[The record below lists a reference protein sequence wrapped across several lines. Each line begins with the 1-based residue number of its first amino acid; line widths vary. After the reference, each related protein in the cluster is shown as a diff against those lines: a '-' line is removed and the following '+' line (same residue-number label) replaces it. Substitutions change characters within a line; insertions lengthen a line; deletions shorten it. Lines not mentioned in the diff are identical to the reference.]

1 MPRMNALNLRHR
13 LMRGRLAVSS
23 IKTSA
28 RSRFS
33 FPNTLDEI
41 LLAMAELTNG
51 WSDWDHRKGGL
62 Q

>member
-1 MPRMNALNLRHR
+1 
-13 LMRGRLAVSS
+13 LAVSS

-28 RSRFS
+28 RYRFS
-33 FPNTLDEI
+33 FPYTLDEF

>member
-1 MPRMNALNLRHR
+1 MNALSLSHK
-13 LMRGRLAVSS
+13 LMRGCLAVSS

-28 RSRFS
+28 RYRFS
-33 FPNTLDEI
+33 FPYTLDEI

-51 WSDWDHRKGGL
+51 WLDWDHRKGGL